1 MKDFTIALAGKNIA
15 ITPIH
20 PVLRKFCAE
29 YLTEEKPDFSIAV
42 TQNDIE
48 FERAKS
54 AREDE
59 VEGIP
64 IREFPDAYLESL
76 AIYRKIAEK
85 MLDCDTILF
94 HGSAIS
100 VDGQGYLFTAKSGT
114 GKSTHTRLWRELFGE
129 RAITVNDDKPLLKI
143 EEDRVL
149 VCGTPWDGKHRIS
162 TNIMV
167 PLKGLCILTRAAE
180 NHIRR
185 ISPMEAMP
193 MLLQQSH
200 RSADP
205 ASVVKLLG
213 LLDKMSKN
221 TGLYCLGCNMDP
233 EAAKVAYEGMNRKDE
248 EV

>member
-42 TQNDIE
+42 TQDDIE

-85 MLDCDTILF
+85 MLDYDTILF
-94 HGSAIS
+94 HGSA
-100 VDGQGYLFTAKSGT
+100 
-114 GKSTHTRLWRELFGE
+114 
-129 RAITVNDDKPLLKI
+129 NDDKPLLKI

-162 TNIMV
+162 TNTMV
-167 PLKGLCILTRAAE
+167 PLKGLCILTRAPE
-180 NHIRR
+180 NTIRP
-185 ISPMEAMP
+185 ISTMEAIP

-200 RSADP
+200 RPSNP
-205 ASVVKLLG
+205 ASVAKLLK
-213 LLDKMSKN
+213 LLEKMSKN

-233 EAAKVAYEGMNRKDE
+233 EAAKVAYEGMNRKE
-248 EV
+248 EEL